1 MRFLTRTPTP
11 RRSGPAFQH
20 SLQHA
25 VLGELDRRGQ
35 RSARAPMHRSIWGL
49 QLPRRRLLRST
60 ALALVL
66 TLVLLALREAIAQA
80 WAGQLV
86 WWLGQLGL
94 EGRWSAQIEPGQM
107 PWHMGAPRVS
117 LAVSAPQELT
127 LAGNTLGVLLLWW
140 VVGRLPDA
148 ARPAAYLLRL
158 CAIIQGTAVFFFWLW
173 PASFPHSVDDH
184 IANGLQQCWALM
196 LLAPWIH
203 LGTYYL
209 FAVSWAQR
217 LAVTLLTWG
226 WLLLLAPLLYALH
239 ALVIAR
245 FGVLAMPLLHL
256 LLGVMVAII
265 GFVAIYGWA
274 MSWANQ
280 RTLRQQGA

>member
-1 MRFLTRTPTP
+1 MRFLTRAPAP
-11 RRSGPAFQH
+11 RRRGPAFQH

-35 RSARAPMHRSIWGL
+35 RSARSVMHRSIWGL
-49 QLPRRRLLRST
+49 QLPRGRLLRST
-60 ALALVL
+60 LLALAL
-66 TLVLLALREAIAQA
+66 TLLLVALREGIAQA
-80 WAGQLV
+80 WATQLV
-86 WWLGQLGL
+86 WWLDQMGL
-94 EGRWSAQIEPGQM
+94 DGRWSARIEPGLM

-117 LAVSAPQELT
+117 LAVSAPQDLT
-127 LAGNTLGVLLLWW
+127 LAGNALGVALLWW
-140 VVGRLPDA
+140 AAGRLPDA
-148 ARPAAYLLRL
+148 ARPGAYLLRF
-158 CAIIQGTAVFFFWLW
+158 CALIQGTAVFFFWLW

-184 IANGLQQCWALM
+184 IGNGLQQCWSLM

-209 FAVSWAQR
+209 FSVTWVQR
-217 LAVTLLTWG
+217 LAVTGLTWG

-239 ALVIAR
+239 ALVIAT

-256 LLGVMVAII
+256 MFGVMVAII

-280 RTLRQQGA
+280 RSLRLGA